1 MEGRGDKAMDEPESL
16 IRGAFPCF
24 TIVSRIDKGW
34 SSDVKCL
41 LRSED
46 RGACLIRVSA
56 SVALKKRRET
66 AMIMDIAI
74 AAGISSPQ
82 PLAFG
87 TLPGGTTYILQ
98 TWLEGTPLED
108 VLTTL
113 GADEQYA
120 LGRRAGKMLAGL
132 HNARVS
138 YDAPDSGLR
147 TVRRMKRKLAAYSK
161 SAGLVPRAD
170 EALEF
175 IRDNLE
181 LLRDRPSLPQH
192 GDFHPGN
199 MLIDGH
205 GNISLIDFDRCGYG
219 DPYEEF
225 YKAQFFARPLS
236 EHFMNGQIH
245 SYFDDC
251 VPASFWPLFKLYL
264 AEAVFYS
271 PVWALP
277 FGSDQ
282 VRHLSE
288 LSKTAVDDFGSFALD
303 QPVWYRSPEEYQAAR
318 QSMPR
323 PVKAYAY

>member
-1 MEGRGDKAMDEPESL
+1 MDEWEPL
-16 IRGAFPCF
+16 IKGAFPGF
-24 TIVSRIDKGW
+24 ALMGRLHRGW
-34 SSDVKCL
+34 SSDVKYRL
-41 LRSED
+41 YSED
-46 RGACLIRVSA
+46 HGFCLIRLSR
-56 SVALKKRRET
+56 SVALNKRQET
-66 AMIMDIAI
+66 ARMMEIAI
-74 AAGISSPQ
+74 SAGLSSPL
-82 PLAFG
+82 PLACG
-87 TLPGGTTYILQ
+87 TLPGGITYILQ
-98 TWLEGTPLED
+98 TWLEGTPLDD
-108 VLTTL
+108 VLSTL
-113 GADEQYA
+113 GAGEQYA

-138 YDAPDSGLR
+138 YDAPDFGLR
-147 TVRRMKRKLAAYSK
+147 TVRRIKRKLEAYSK
-161 SAGLVPRAD
+161 SADLVPRAV

-175 IRDNLE
+175 IRDNLG

-199 MLIDGH
+199 MLINGH

-236 EHFMNGQIH
+236 EHFINGQIH

-288 LSKTAVDDFGSFALD
+288 LSKTAADDFGSFTFDL
-303 QPVWYRSPEEYQAAR
+303 PVWYISSKEYQAAR
-318 QSMPR
+318 QLMPM
-323 PVKAYAY
+323 PATD